1 MSLTMKLLRQFISEE
16 VWRAVSRSAG
26 LVGGMNIGKYS
37 GETVTPVPHLGS
49 DEDEEEETE
58 KNSEPRGNE
67 QHITRQRR
75 QNGNE
80 WPR

>member
-1 MSLTMKLLRQFISEE
+1 MSVTMKLLKQFIHEE
-16 VWRAVSRSAG
+16 VWRAVNRSAG

-37 GETVTPVPHLGS
+37 GETTIPVPHLGS
-49 DEDEEEETE
+49 DEDEEKTEE
-58 KNSEPRGNE
+58 NNEPGRNE
-67 QHITRQRR
+67 YQHISRQRR